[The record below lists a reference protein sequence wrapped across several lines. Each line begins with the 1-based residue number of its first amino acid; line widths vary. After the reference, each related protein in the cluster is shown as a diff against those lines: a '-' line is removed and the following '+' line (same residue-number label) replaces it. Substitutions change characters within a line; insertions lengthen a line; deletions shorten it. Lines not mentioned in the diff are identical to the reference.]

1 MENLTPLD
9 ILQKFFGYDTFR
21 EHQQDVIDQLLA
33 GSDAFV
39 LMPTGSG
46 KSLCY
51 QIPSM
56 IRGGVGVVISPLI
69 ALMHDQVTALR
80 ENGVRADYLNSSLT
94 ADAAARVEKR
104 VRSGETE
111 ILYVAP
117 ERLTTAKCERLLSN
131 ARIALFA
138 IDEAHCVSQ
147 WGHDFRPEYLKIAEV
162 TRRYPGVP
170 RIALTA
176 TADDVTRKEIL
187 AKLELTSAR
196 QFLSSFDRPNI
207 CYRVQLKDNGKRQLL
222 GFIRDEHPGET
233 GIVYCRSRR
242 RVEDIA
248 AWLNQ
253 NEIKAVAYHAGLPSQ
268 ERMAGQQRFAR
279 EEALVVVA
287 TIAFGLG
294 IDRPDVRFVVHF
306 DVPMSMEA
314 YYQETGRAGRDG
326 EAADAWMLY
335 SLADVIASRQMLMRS
350 EGNETFKLIQQRKLD
365 ALLGFCETTACRRQV
380 LLRYFGESRE
390 EPCGNCGTCRDG
402 GGGSW
407 DGTVA
412 AQKALSA
419 VFRTGQRFGAQYL
432 INILLGKEDERMR
445 RLGHQRI
452 KTFGVGQEL
461 AAKEWRSV
469 FRQLI
474 ALGYLSVEMDR
485 RSGFV
490 LTEKSRP
497 VLRGETDVL
506 LRKDSVPPHRPRRGR
521 GPQIDDQPTSDLWE
535 HLRQLRRDI
544 ALSLEVPAYVIFHDK
559 TLKEMALERPAA
571 REALLGIT
579 GVGEKKADRYGDRF
593 IDAIIEWETRAS

>member
-1 MENLTPLD
+1 MTNLTPLD

-56 IRGGVGVVISPLI
+56 IRSGVGVVISPLI

-80 ENGVRADYLNSSLT
+80 ENGVRADYLNSSLPPDE
-94 ADAAARVEKR
+94 AQQVEARVR
-104 VRSGETE
+104 AMETD
-111 ILYVAP
+111 ILYMAP
-117 ERLTTAKCERLLSN
+117 ERLLTMRGQRLLSDID
-131 ARIALFA
+131 IALFA

-162 TRRYPGVP
+162 TRCHPGVP

-176 TADDVTRKEIL
+176 TADDVTRQEIVD
-187 AKLELTSAR
+187 KLQLTAAR
-196 QFLSSFDRPNI
+196 SFISSFDRPNI
-207 CYRVQLKDNGKRQLL
+207 CYRVLLKDNGKRQLL
-222 GFIRDEHPGET
+222 QFIREDHPGET
-233 GIVYCRSRR
+233 GIVYCRSRK
-242 RVEDIA
+242 RVEEIA
-248 AWLNQ
+248 VGLNREGI
-253 NEIKAVAYHAGLPSQ
+253 NAVAYHAGLPPA

-294 IDRPDVRFVVHF
+294 IDRPDVRFVAHF

-326 EAADAWMLY
+326 EAAEAWMLY
-335 SLADVIASRQMLMRS
+335 SLGDVIAARQMLMRS
-350 EGNETFKLIQQRKLD
+350 EGNDTFKFVQQRKLD
-365 ALLGFCETTACRRQV
+365 ALLGYCETTACRRQV
-380 LLRYFGESRE
+380 LLRYFGEERE
-390 EPCGNCGTCRDG
+390 DACGNCGTCKDG
-402 GGGSW
+402 MPAAW

-419 VFRTGQRFGAQYL
+419 VYRTGQRFGAQYL
-432 INILLGKEDERMR
+432 INVLLGKEDERMR
-445 RLGHQRI
+445 RFGHHRI

-461 AAKEWRSV
+461 SAKQWRSV
-469 FRQLI
+469 LRQLI
-474 ALGYLSVEMDR
+474 ALGFLTVEMDR
-485 RSGFV
+485 RAGFV

-497 VLRGETDVL
+497 VLRGEEVVR
-506 LRKDSVPPHRPRRGR
+506 LREDPIPVRRPHKRRAVEIADMPAAG
-521 GPQIDDQPTSDLWE
+521 LWE
-535 HLRQLRRDI
+535 QLRALRLEI
-544 ALSLEVPAYVIFHDK
+544 AQSLEVPAYVIFHDK
-559 TLKEMALERPAA
+559 TLKEMALERPTT
-571 REALLGIT
+571 RQALLGIT

-593 IDAIIEWETRAS
+593 IDAIMEWETRAS

>member
-1 MENLTPLD
+1 MANLTPLD

-21 EHQQDVIDQLLA
+21 EHQQEVIDQLLA
-33 GSDAFV
+33 GADAFV

-56 IRGGVGVVISPLI
+56 LRDGVGVVISPLI

-94 ADAAARVEKR
+94 ADAAAQVEKR

-117 ERLTTAKCERLLSN
+117 ERLTTAKCERLLS
-131 ARIALFA
+131 ATRIALFA

-187 AKLELTSAR
+187 AKLELTSAA

-207 CYRVQLKDNGKRQLL
+207 CYRVRLKDNGKRQLL

-253 NEIKAVAYHAGLPSQ
+253 NAIEAVAYHAGLPSE
-268 ERMAGQQRFAR
+268 ERMAAQQRFAR

-335 SLADVIASRQMLMRS
+335 SLADVIASRQMLMLS
-350 EGNETFKLIQQRKLD
+350 EGNETFKFIQQRKLD

-402 GGGSW
+402 GGSTW

-432 INILLGKEDERMR
+432 INILLGKEEERMR
-445 RLGHQRI
+445 RLGHHRI

-474 ALGYLSVEMDR
+474 ALGFLTVEMDR
-485 RSGFV
+485 RAGFV

-497 VLRGETDVL
+497 VLRGEEVVR
-506 LRKDSVPPHRPRRGR
+506 LREDPAPARRRRERRTVEEADMPASG
-521 GPQIDDQPTSDLWE
+521 LWE
-535 HLRQLRRDI
+535 QLRALRRDI

-559 TLKEMALERPAA
+559 TLKEMALERPTT
-571 REALLGIT
+571 RGALLGIT

-593 IDAIIEWETRAS
+593 IDAIMEWETRAS